1 MVRVYFDYHN
11 PVCDC
16 CGHTLGAERDDEAA
30 EAAMKADG
38 WHKVEGKDLCRLCWQ
53 HYEET
58 GRMPRKLIY
67 FRKEITME
75 DMKKVEELNER
86 RNKVF
91 ESLEGETSD
100 AKSEEGCAD
109 ACTVEG
115 MAESSA
121 TAEAT
126 TSVSQDVIHAVAND
140 VRRRETATYHSAYE
154 SYAILSAQLEIK
166 AAVEKDLK
174 KAMAE
179 LWDGVKAGDDDV
191 VSAYLQNIARVARES
206 AAAWVRVAAIAEKA
220 GDEL

>member
-1 MVRVYFDYHN
+1 MVRVYFEYHN

-16 CGHTLGAERDDEAA
+16 CGHMMGAERDDAAA

-67 FRKEITME
+67 YRKETNME
-75 DMKKVEELNER
+75 EASNKKDLEEIE
-86 RNKVF
+86 
-91 ESLEGETSD
+91 
-100 AKSEEGCAD
+100 AAEGCAD
-109 ACTVEG
+109 ACPVEDTAG
-115 MAESSA
+115 METCT
-121 TAEAT
+121 TAEAA
-126 TSVSQDVIHAVAND
+126 TSLSQDMIHAVANET
-140 VRRRETATYHSAYE
+140 RRREGVTYHSAYE
-154 SYAILSAQLEIK
+154 SYAILSAELEIK

-174 KAMAE
+174 KAMSE
-179 LWDGVKAGDDDV
+179 LWDGVKAEDDDV

-206 AAAWVRVAAIAEKA
+206 AMAWVRVAAIAEKA

>member
-1 MVRVYFDYHN
+1 MVRVYFEYHN

-58 GRMPRKLIY
+58 GRMPRKLIFY
-67 FRKEITME
+67 KEETNME
-75 DMKKVEELNER
+75 EVSNKKDLEEIEA
-86 RNKVF
+86 
-91 ESLEGETSD
+91 T
-100 AKSEEGCAD
+100 EGCAD
-109 ACTVEG
+109 ACPVEG
-115 MAESSA
+115 AAESST

-126 TSVSQDVIHAVAND
+126 TSLSQDMIHAVANE
-140 VRRRETATYHSAYE
+140 VRRREDATYHSAYE
-154 SYAILSAQLEIK
+154 SYAILSAELEIK

-174 KAMAE
+174 KAMSE
-179 LWDGVKAGDDDV
+179 LWDGVKAEDDDV

-206 AAAWVRVAAIAEKA
+206 AMAWVRVAAIAEKA

>member
-1 MVRVYFDYHN
+1 MVRVYFEYHN

-58 GRMPRKLIY
+58 GRMPRKLLF
-67 FRKEITME
+67 FREETTME
-75 DMKKVEELNER
+75 EASKKKDLEEIEA
-86 RNKVF
+86 
-91 ESLEGETSD
+91 T
-100 AKSEEGCAD
+100 EGCFD
-109 ACTVEG
+109 ACPVEI
-115 MAESSA
+115 
-121 TAEAT
+121 TAEAEPDREQET
-126 TSVSQDVIHAVAND
+126 PTSLSQDMIHAVAKE
-140 VRRRETATYHSAYE
+140 VRRREAATFHSAYE
-154 SYAILSAQLEIK
+154 SYAILSAELEIK

-174 KAMAE
+174 KAMSE
-179 LWDGVKAGDDDV
+179 LWDGVKAEDLDV

-206 AAAWVRVAAIAEKA
+206 AMAWVRVAAIAEKA